1 MNSKILNWQVNRFD
15 LFFALYIFCILVS
28 EMMGIKTF
36 SLLNLGII
44 KLNASVAI
52 LLIPLVFTL
61 NDSIIEVYGVGRA
74 KSVYRSG
81 LLMVVFL
88 ILFSALAI
96 KLPPSERFQAS
107 ENAYELIF
115 GQSIRIAIAS
125 LTAFAFSDFM
135 DIVIFHN
142 ISRRLGKKNLWLR
155 SNLSNFISQ
164 FFDTVVFMSLAFY
177 AWERPLA
184 DNFSFLTSLIIPY
197 WLLKCFMSVMET
209 PFVYLGV
216 KWLKGEKK

>member
-1 MNSKILNWQVNRFD
+1 M
-15 LFFALYIFCILVS
+15 FFALYIFCILVS